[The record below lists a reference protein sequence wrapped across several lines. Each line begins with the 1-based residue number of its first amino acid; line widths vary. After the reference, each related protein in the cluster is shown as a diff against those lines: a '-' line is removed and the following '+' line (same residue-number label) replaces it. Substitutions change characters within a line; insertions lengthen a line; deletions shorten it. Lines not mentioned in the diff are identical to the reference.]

1 MNHFEEHDYS
11 NSKIDSKVWKKI
23 LKLVLKNKLHVTV
36 LIIAIIGLAVLDV
49 VYPLLNSYGI
59 TTFFENE
66 EFEKLPLFI
75 VFYSLVVLG
84 YGVTVFTFIKMA
96 GKVEVEVAYEIRKE
110 AFLKLQNLPFSY
122 YDRTPAGWIMA
133 RLTSDSR
140 KLSSILSW
148 GLVDILWGLAT
159 MSGIMIILIITN
171 IRLAIVNILLT
182 PVIFIIGLYF
192 RKTILKAYRKVR
204 KINSKITASYNEGIA
219 GSKTTKTL
227 VLEDK
232 TNKDF
237 KNLCGDMKKN
247 AIKAVTRS
255 AILFPILMVVSYVGV
270 LFVMRLG
277 GAMVMRGDLG
287 LGVLYLFITC
297 TIQFF
302 DPVMHISTVVAELQQ
317 AQASAERIMSL
328 IETPLDIYDTEDVIK
343 KYGTILNPK
352 KESWESL
359 KGEIEFE
366 NVSFSYIKGQTIL
379 KNFNLKV
386 KKGMNVALVGE
397 TGSGKSTIVNL
408 ISRFYE
414 PTEGVIKIDGIDYK
428 KRSISWLHANL
439 GYVLQNPF
447 LFNGTIYDNIRYGK
461 LDATNEEI
469 IKISKEV
476 GVDDFVQTFD
486 NKYDTIVGEG
496 GSKLSVGQR
505 QLICFARALISNP
518 KILIL
523 DEATSSVDT
532 KTELSIQ
539 KIIEKITKDRT
550 CLMVA
555 HRLSTVINAD
565 LILVIKNGEI
575 IEKGSHSDLLKLQ
588 GEYFELYKNQFIT
601 TKIEL
606 FKNI

>member
-1 MNHFEEHDYS
+1 MNRFEEHDYS
-11 NSKIDSKVWKKI
+11 NSKIDYKVWKKI
-23 LKLVLKNKLHVTV
+23 VKLVLKNKLHVAV

-66 EFEKLPLFI
+66 EFDKLPLFI
-75 VFYSLVVLG
+75 VFYSVVVLG

-171 IRLAIVNILLT
+171 IRLALVNILLT
-182 PVIFIIGLYF
+182 PVIFMIGLYF

-204 KINSKITASYNEGIA
+204 KINSKITASFNEGIA
-219 GSKTTKTL
+219 SSKTTKTL

-237 KNLCGDMKKN
+237 NVLCGDMKKN

-255 AILFPILMVVSYVGV
+255 AILFPILMVTSYVGV
-270 LFVMRLG
+270 LFIMRLG
-277 GAMVMRGDLG
+277 GAMVLRGDLG

-302 DPVMHISTVVAELQQ
+302 DPVMHISTVIAELQQ

-359 KGEIEFE
+359 NGEIEFQ
-366 NVSFSYIKGQTIL
+366 NVSFSYLKGETVL

-414 PTEGVIKIDGIDYK
+414 PDEGVIKIDGIDYK

-439 GYVLQNPF
+439 GYVNQKPF
-447 LFNGTIYDNIRYGK
+447 LFNG
-461 LDATNEEI
+461 
-469 IKISKEV
+469 KI
-476 GVDDFVQTFD
+476 
-486 NKYDTIVGEG
+486 
-496 GSKLSVGQR
+496 
-505 QLICFARALISNP
+505 
-518 KILIL
+518 
-523 DEATSSVDT
+523 
-532 KTELSIQ
+532 
-539 KIIEKITKDRT
+539 
-550 CLMVA
+550 
-555 HRLSTVINAD
+555 
-565 LILVIKNGEI
+565 
-575 IEKGSHSDLLKLQ
+575 
-588 GEYFELYKNQFIT
+588 
-601 TKIEL
+601 
-606 FKNI
+606 